1 MELFGALAGLAL
13 CILALAILFNGG
25 ISITINHKNK
35 NKNN

>member
-1 MELFGALAGLAL
+1 MEGFGILAGLAL
-13 CILALAILFNGG
+13 CIVALAVLFNGG

>member
-25 ISITINHKNK
+25 ISITVNHKNK
-35 NKNN
+35 NK